1 MEITKN
7 STIEDLVESVP
18 GAVKYLM
25 TSGIRCIICGEPI
38 WGTLEEAAKE
48 KKFNNSDIE
57 KFVTD
62 LQNIQQNLEI
72 EKRQEPTIKVK
83 KMTD

>member
-7 STIEDLVESVP
+7 STIEDLVENVS

-25 TSGIRCIICGEPI
+25 TAGIRCVICGEPI

-48 KKFNNSDIE
+48 KKFNDSDIE
-57 KFVTD
+57 KFVAD
-62 LQNIQQNLEI
+62 LQNIQNNLEP
-72 EKRQEPTIKVK
+72 EKKQEPIINVK